1 MERMK
6 VLLVEPME
14 KPRVV
19 EIDHDLD
26 AMQKL
31 VGGDIACTYP
41 WEEDLV
47 GLVHC
52 DDAIALGY
60 PLNRM
65 LKDEDGNI
73 YDVVPGAFFI
83 CGLTSDS
90 FGSLSDALAEKY
102 TELFRFPEMYMRTM
116 DEHVI
121 CFRVGSDEPP
131 IQIC

>member
-14 KPRVV
+14 KPKVV
-19 EIDHDLD
+19 EIDHDL
-26 AMQKL
+26 ASMQKL

-41 WEEDLV
+41 WEDALV

-65 LKDEDGNI
+65 LKDEEGKI
-73 YDVVPGAFFI
+73 YDIVPGAFFI
-83 CGLTSDS
+83 TGLTEDS
-90 FGSLSDALAEKY
+90 FGSLSDELAE
-102 TELFRFPEMYMRTM
+102 RFMAIFQYPEMYMRT
-116 DEHVI
+116 ESGHVV
-121 CFRVGSDEPP
+121 CFKIGSPEPP
-131 IQIC
+131 VLVL

>member
-26 AMQKL
+26 VMQKL

-65 LKDEDGNI
+65 LKDEGGNI

-90 FGSLSDALAEKY
+90 FGSLSDTLAEKY
-102 TELFRFPEMYMRTM
+102 TEMFRFPEMYIRTM

-121 CFRVGSDEPP
+121 CFRVGSEEAP

>member
-1 MERMK
+1 MEKMK

-19 EIDHDLD
+19 EIDHSLGS
-26 AMQKL
+26 MQKL

-41 WEEDLV
+41 WEDPV

-65 LKDEDGNI
+65 LKDEGGEI
-73 YDVVPGAFFI
+73 YDIVPGAFFV
-83 CGLTSDS
+83 CGLTSDN
-90 FGSLSDALAEKY
+90 FGSLSDAMAEKY
-102 TELFRFPEMYMRTM
+102 AELFRFPEMYLRTM
-116 DEHVI
+116 DDKVI

-131 IQIC
+131 VRIV

>member
-26 AMQKL
+26 TMQKL

-90 FGSLSDALAEKY
+90 FGSLSDTLAEKY
-102 TELFRFPEMYMRTM
+102 TEMFRFPEMYMRTM

-121 CFRVGSDEPP
+121 CFRVGSEEAP

>member
-1 MERMK
+1 MERIK

-19 EIDHDLD
+19 EIDHDLTS
-26 AMQKL
+26 MQEL

-52 DDAIALGY
+52 DDALALGY

-73 YDVVPGAFFI
+73 YDVVPGAFFL
-83 CGLTSDS
+83 CGLTEDS
-90 FGSLSDALAEKY
+90 FGSIPDALAEKY
-102 TELFRFPEMYMRTM
+102 SELFRFPEMYMRTM
-116 DEHVI
+116 DNRVL
-121 CFRVGSDEPP
+121 CFRMGSDEPP
-131 IQIC
+131 IRVV